1 LSKDVRAS
9 AYNLKNPPKLATM
22 DTDLKKILAELPIK
36 PPRSRLEPYREFIE
50 ELRSRGRTY
59 RDIAEILAEKCS
71 LQVTASG
78 VHDFVRT
85 RTRAKDRSAGR
96 GTKSSP
102 LPVIKPLAAG
112 TSPASAS
119 SEQAQRKIAAL
130 KARNTTGEPGPP
142 AFEYDPDQPLRLK
155 R

>member
-1 LSKDVRAS
+1 
-9 AYNLKNPPKLATM
+9 M

-59 RDIAEILAEKCS
+59 RDIAEILAETCAV
-71 LQVTASG
+71 QVTGSG

-85 RTRAKDRSAGR
+85 RSRAKIKSAGR
-96 GTKSSP
+96 LRVGNP
-102 LPVIKPLAAG
+102 MEAE

-119 SEQAQRKIAAL
+119 SEDLQRKIAAL
-130 KARNTTGEPGPP
+130 KARKTPAEPGPP
-142 AFEYDPDQPLRLK
+142 GFEYDPDQPLRLK
-155 R
+155 RSRRE

>member
-1 LSKDVRAS
+1 MDA
-9 AYNLKNPPKLATM
+9 NLKN
-22 DTDLKKILAELPIK
+22 ILDELPDK

-59 RDIAEILAEKCS
+59 RDIAEILAEKCTV
-71 LQVTASG
+71 QVTASG
-78 VHDFVRT
+78 LHDFLRT

-96 GTKSSP
+96 DTKSNP
-102 LPVIKPLAAG
+102 LPVSKQVAAE

-119 SEQAQRKIAAL
+119 SEQVQCKIAAL
-130 KARNTTGEPGPP
+130 KARNTAAEPGPP

-155 R
+155 RQGRE

>member
-1 LSKDVRAS
+1 MEG
-9 AYNLKNPPKLATM
+9 PPKVTTM

-59 RDIAEILAEKCS
+59 RDIAEILAEKCTV
-71 LQVTASG
+71 QVTASG

-85 RTRAKDRSAGR
+85 RTRAKDRLAGR
-96 GTKSSP
+96 GAKSNP
-102 LPVIKPLAAG
+102 LPVSKPVAAEI
-112 TSPASAS
+112 SSAAAS
-119 SEQAQRKIAAL
+119 SEQVQRKIAAV
-130 KARNTTGEPGPP
+130 KARNTPAEPGPP

>member
-1 LSKDVRAS
+1 
-9 AYNLKNPPKLATM
+9 M

-59 RDIAEILAEKCS
+59 RDIAGILAEKCAV
-71 LQVTASG
+71 QVTASG

-85 RTRAKDRSAGR
+85 RTRAKDGSDGR
-96 GTKSSP
+96 GTKSNP
-102 LPVIKPLAAG
+102 LPVSKPVEAE

-119 SEQAQRKIAAL
+119 RAEVQRKIAAL
-130 KARNTTGEPGPP
+130 KVRNTAANPGPP
-142 AFEYDPDQPLRLK
+142 PFEYDPDQPLRLK
-155 R
+155 RSTRE

>member
-1 LSKDVRAS
+1 
-9 AYNLKNPPKLATM
+9 M

-59 RDIAEILAEKCS
+59 RDIAEILAEKCA

-85 RTRAKDRSAGR
+85 RTRAKVAGR
-96 GTKSSP
+96 GTKSNP
-102 LPVIKPLAAG
+102 LPVSNPVAAE

-119 SEQAQRKIAAL
+119 SEEVQRKIAAL
-130 KARNTTGEPGPP
+130 KTRNTAAEPGP
-142 AFEYDPDQPLRLK
+142 AVFEYDPDRPLRLK
-155 R
+155 RSTRE

>member
-1 LSKDVRAS
+1 
-9 AYNLKNPPKLATM
+9 M

-59 RDIAEILAEKCS
+59 RDIAKILAEKCA

-85 RTRAKDRSAGR
+85 RTRAKDSLAGR
-96 GTKSSP
+96 GTKNP
-102 LPVIKPLAAG
+102 LPVSNPVAG
-112 TSPASAS
+112 ETSPASAS
-119 SEQAQRKIAAL
+119 SEEVQRKIAAL
-130 KARNTTGEPGPP
+130 KARNTVVEPGPP
-142 AFEYDPDQPLRLK
+142 VFEYDPDRPLRLK
-155 R
+155 RSTRE